1 MHRVY
6 LDCISMLSCLKGDL
20 YGSLQNAAE
29 LEKEKYVLKVS
40 DKLTVVE
47 KNFGR
52 SLIVEDSCQL
62 GSGKIAL
69 LLLLILQAGNA
80 REGCQSALRV
90 VPDKRASHFPSHVVI
105 VVVGSRCHSVT

>member
-1 MHRVY
+1 
-6 LDCISMLSCLKGDL
+6 MLSCLKGDL

-52 SLIVEDSCQL
+52 SLIVEDSCQ
-62 GSGKIAL
+62 IAL